1 MLKNLLGDPNARKL
15 KRYRPDVVEINLL
28 EEEIQQLSDEA
39 LTRKTAEF
47 KQRLEKGETLDDI
60 LPEAFAVVREASKR
74 VLGMRHFDVQLIGGM
89 VLHDGQ
95 IAEMKTGEGKT
106 LVATLPSYLN
116 ALTGKGAHVVT
127 VNDYLARRDAE
138 WMGQVHRFL
147 GLSVGLIQQG
157 MSPAERKIN
166 YGCDITY
173 GTNSEFGFDY
183 LRDNMATAMADVV
196 QRPFN
201 FCVIDEVDSILIDEA
216 RTPLIISGQVERPSE
231 KYTQAAVVA
240 DFFWREKQVA
250 KKEYDDKQARAE
262 EREREGYKA
271 EARELYLEAEVA
283 KARMEYY
290 YEADEKARNVLLT
303 DEGFIKAEEMLGV
316 TDLFDPKDPWAHYVF
331 NAIKAEE
338 LFTKDVNYI
347 VRNGEIVIVDEFTG
361 RVMPGRRWSDGLH
374 QAIEAKEHVEIQP
387 ETQTLASITY
397 QNFFLLYPKLSGMTG
412 TAKTEEAEFERI
424 YKLEVTI
431 VPTNRVPARKDMS
444 DVVYKSEE
452 AKWNAVA
459 EECAQ
464 MHENGRPVLVGTTS
478 VEKSEVLSALLSER
492 GVPHNLLNAKP
503 ENVERESE
511 IVAQAGRSGAVTIAT
526 NMAGRGTDIIL
537 GGNADYMARLKA
549 REYLM
554 PRIVKPEDEDEF
566 SVTAVPGAQSRN
578 KAQGFGSGKPAKNW
592 KASAEIFPIE
602 LSADAIANLKAAVEL
617 AVKTYGERSLPELQA
632 EDKLAVAAEKAPTD
646 DPVIQAIRDAYN
658 QIRHEYESF
667 TSTEHQ
673 TVVQRGGLHVI
684 GTERH
689 ESRRIDNQLRGRAGR
704 QGDPGSTKFFLSLQD
719 NLLRIFGGDRVAG
732 LMNAFRVEED
742 MPIESGMLTRSLEGA
757 QKKVET
763 YYYDI
768 RKQVF
773 EYDEVMNNQ
782 RRAIYAERRR
792 VLEGDQLKAMVIGY
806 AEQTMDDIVQ
816 AYINPELP
824 PEEWKLPEMV
834 DKVKE
839 FVYLLADLTPEQ
851 LENLSVGE
859 IRTFL
864 HEQARIAYDIKEAQ
878 VDQVKP
884 GLMREA
890 ERFFILQQ
898 IDSLWRDHLQQ
909 MDALR
914 ETVGLRGYGQ
924 KDPLIEYKSEG
935 YELFLDMMTGIRR
948 NVVYTL
954 FQFQPQP
961 QPQVAAQVSQ
971 A

>member
-1 MLKNLLGDPNARKL
+1 
-15 KRYRPDVVEINLL
+15 
-28 EEEIQQLSDEA
+28 
-39 LTRKTAEF
+39 
-47 KQRLEKGETLDDI
+47 
-60 LPEAFAVVREASKR
+60 
-74 VLGMRHFDVQLIGGM
+74 
-89 VLHDGQ
+89 
-95 IAEMKTGEGKT
+95 
-106 LVATLPSYLN
+106 
-116 ALTGKGAHVVT
+116 
-127 VNDYLARRDAE
+127 
-138 WMGQVHRFL
+138 
-147 GLSVGLIQQG
+147 
-157 MSPAERKIN
+157 
-166 YGCDITY
+166 
-173 GTNSEFGFDY
+173 
-183 LRDNMATAMADVV
+183 
-196 QRPFN
+196 
-201 FCVIDEVDSILIDEA
+201 
-216 RTPLIISGQVERPSE
+216 
-231 KYTQAAVVA
+231 
-240 DFFWREKQVA
+240 
-250 KKEYDDKQARAE
+250 
-262 EREREGYKA
+262 
-271 EARELYLEAEVA
+271 
-283 KARMEYY
+283 
-290 YEADEKARNVLLT
+290 
-303 DEGFIKAEEMLGV
+303 
-316 TDLFDPKDPWAHYVF
+316 
-331 NAIKAEE
+331 
-338 LFTKDVNYI
+338 
-347 VRNGEIVIVDEFTG
+347 
-361 RVMPGRRWSDGLH
+361 
-374 QAIEAKEHVEIQP
+374 
-387 ETQTLASITY
+387 
-397 QNFFLLYPKLSGMTG
+397 
-412 TAKTEEAEFERI
+412 
-424 YKLEVTI
+424 
-431 VPTNRVPARKDMS
+431 
-444 DVVYKSEE
+444 
-452 AKWNAVA
+452 
-459 EECAQ
+459 
-464 MHENGRPVLVGTTS
+464 MHEAGRPVLVGTTS
-478 VEKSEVLSALLSER
+478 VEKSEVLSALLNER

-537 GGNADYMARLKA
+537 GGNAEYMARLKA

-554 PRIVKPEDEDEF
+554 PRLVKPEDEDQF
-566 SVTAVPGAQSRN
+566 SVTAVPGTKGRAP
-578 KAQGFGSGKPAKNW
+578 AQGFAPGKKVKTW
-592 KASAEIFPIE
+592 KASPDIFPIDLSPLAIDE
-602 LSADAIANLKAAVEL
+602 LKTTVDFAV
-617 AVKTYGERSLPELQA
+617 ATYGERSLSELQA

-646 DPVIQAIRDAYN
+646 DAVIQKLRDVYN
-658 QIRHEYESF
+658 RIRHEYEEF
-667 TSTEHQ
+667 TSAEHDG
-673 TVVQRGGLHVI
+673 VVQRGGLHVI

-792 VLEGDQLKAMVIGY
+792 VLEGNELKEMVIGY
-806 AEQTMDDIVQ
+806 AEQTMDDIVT

-834 DKVKE
+834 GKIKE

-851 LENLSVGE
+851 LEDLSVGE

-864 HEQARIAYDIKEAQ
+864 HEQARIAYDMKEAQ
-878 VDQVKP
+878 VDQIKP

-935 YELFLDMMTGIRR
+935 YEVFLDMMTGIRR

-961 QPQVAAQVSQ
+961 QTQVKASQQVG
-971 A
+971 